1 MSGAP
6 PRGELAAAPT
16 GRLMRLPRIFRTT
29 PFRLTLLFL
38 ALFASAAS
46 AFLAYIYVATAG
58 EATRRTDQDIRR
70 EMASLVAA
78 YDRAGVNAVNQSL
91 IERAASERPFLYLL
105 MGSDRK
111 RISGSIEESP
121 IESFGGAATW
131 TTFSVTDQDPQGR
144 TVKHPARGLQEKL
157 HGGEVLFVGA
167 DVGEDEAYVV
177 KIVRALWGAGALVVI
192 LGLAG
197 GVLVSRNVS
206 RSMAALTDVVEA
218 VRNGDF
224 SARADVSGARDEF
237 DELALGLNEMLD
249 RLERSMA
256 AHRHAGD
263 AIAHDLRSPL
273 TRLRARLEAASL
285 DVDAGKGN
293 PTQALAQAL
302 EDTDGVLK
310 TFGAVLSIA
319 RLQAAGAAPDPELF
333 DPAEL
338 AADIAE
344 LYAPLCEDKGLDFD
358 AEYARGLQVR
368 GNREFLA
375 QALANILDNAVKYT
389 PSGGAIML
397 RVRRRSSGEIE
408 YSVTDT
414 GPGVPDGDRG
424 RVIERFVR
432 LENSRSQPGA
442 GLGLS
447 LVGAVAEAHGGRL
460 ELDEG
465 PGKVGELGPGLR
477 VALIL
482 PRPASPGG

>member
-1 MSGAP
+1 V
-6 PRGELAAAPT
+6 
-16 GRLMRLPRIFRTT
+16 RLPRIFRTT

-58 EATRRTDQDIRR
+58 EATRRTDQEITR
-70 EMASLVAA
+70 EMHSLVAA
-78 YDRAGVNAVNQSL
+78 YDRAGLDAVNQSL

-105 MGSDRK
+105 MTKDQK

-121 IESFGGAATW
+121 VDNFAGPAKW
-131 TTFSVTDQDPQGR
+131 TSFSVTDQDAAGH
-144 TVKHPARGLQEKL
+144 TVKHPARGLQQRL
-157 HGGEVLFVGA
+157 RGGQMLFVGA
-167 DVGEDEAYVV
+167 DIGADEAYVNNV
-177 KIVRALWGAGALVVI
+177 TRALQGGGALFVL

-197 GVLVSRNVS
+197 GVLMSRNVT
-206 RSMAALTDVVEA
+206 RSMVGLTEVVDA
-218 VRNGDF
+218 VRNGDLG
-224 SARADVSGARDEF
+224 ARAQVRGTRDEF
-237 DELALGLNEMLD
+237 DELAAGVNEMLD

-256 AHRHAGD
+256 GHRHAGD

-273 TRLRARLEAASL
+273 TRLRARLEVAYL
-285 DVDAGKGN
+285 DVEAGKGD

-319 RLQAAGAAPDPELF
+319 RLQAAGTAPDPVLF

-338 AADIAE
+338 AANIAE
-344 LYAPLCEDKGLDFD
+344 LYEPLCEDKGIDFD
-358 AEYARGLQVR
+358 AEFSKDLQAR

-389 PSGGAIML
+389 PAGGAIML

-408 YSVTDT
+408 FSVTDT
-414 GPGVPDGDRG
+414 GPGVPDADRE
-424 RVIERFVR
+424 RVVERFVR
-432 LENSRSQPGA
+432 LENSRNEPGA

-447 LVGAVAEAHGGRL
+447 LVAAVAEAHGGRL
-460 ELDEG
+460 ELAEG
-465 PGKVGELGPGLR
+465 PGKVGEMGPGLR
-477 VALIL
+477 VALVL
-482 PRPASPGG
+482 PRPA

>member
-1 MSGAP
+1 
-6 PRGELAAAPT
+6 
-16 GRLMRLPRIFRTT
+16 MRLPRIFRTT

-58 EATRRTDQDIRR
+58 EATRRTDQEITR
-70 EMASLVAA
+70 EMQSLVAA
-78 YDRAGVNAVNQSL
+78 YDRAGIDAVNQSL

-105 MGSDRK
+105 MNSGHK

-121 IESFGGAATW
+121 VEKFTGPPTW
-131 TTFSVTDQDPQGR
+131 TTFSVTDVDGQGR
-144 TVKHPARGLQEKL
+144 TVKHPARGLQEQL
-157 HGGEVLFVGA
+157 AGGEILFVGA
-167 DVGEDEAYVV
+167 DVGEDEAYVD
-177 KIVRALWGAGALVVI
+177 KIIHALQGAGALVIV

-206 RSMAALTDVVEA
+206 RSMAGLTEVVDA
-218 VRNGDF
+218 VRNGDLA
-224 SARADVSGARDEF
+224 ARAHVRGTRDEF

-256 AHRHAGD
+256 GHKHAGD

-273 TRLRARLEAASL
+273 TRLRARLETASM
-285 DVDAGKGN
+285 DVDAGKGD
-293 PTQALAQAL
+293 PTKALAQAL

-319 RLQAAGAAPDPELF
+319 RLQAAGVAPDPQLF

-338 AADIAE
+338 AADISE
-344 LYAPLCEDKGLDFD
+344 LYEPLCEDKGIDFA
-358 AEYARGLQVR
+358 AEFSKDLQVR

-389 PSGGAIML
+389 PAGGAIML
-397 RVRRRSSGEIE
+397 RVRRRSSGEVE

-414 GPGVPDGDRG
+414 GPGVPDEDRE
-424 RVIERFVR
+424 RVVQRFVR
-432 LENSRSQPGA
+432 LENSRNQPGA

-447 LVGAVAEAHGGRL
+447 LVVAVAEAHGGRL
-460 ELDEG
+460 ELTEG
-465 PGKVGELGPGLR
+465 PGKVGEMGPGLR

-482 PRPASPGG
+482 PRAA

>member
-1 MSGAP
+1 
-6 PRGELAAAPT
+6 
-16 GRLMRLPRIFRTT
+16 MRLPRIFRTT

-58 EATRRTDQDIRR
+58 EATRRTDQEITR
-70 EMASLVAA
+70 EMQSLVAA
-78 YDRAGVNAVNQSL
+78 YDRAGIDAVNQSL

-105 MGSDRK
+105 MNSAHK

-121 IESFGGAATW
+121 VEKFTGPPTW
-131 TTFSVTDQDPQGR
+131 TTFSVTDVDGQGR
-144 TVKHPARGLQEKL
+144 TVKHPARGLQEQL
-157 HGGEVLFVGA
+157 AGGQILFVGA
-167 DVGEDEAYVV
+167 DVGEDEAYVD
-177 KIVRALWGAGALVVI
+177 KIIHALQGAGALVIV

-206 RSMAALTDVVEA
+206 RSMAGLTEVVDA
-218 VRNGDF
+218 VRNGDLA
-224 SARADVSGARDEF
+224 ARAHVRGTRDEF

-256 AHRHAGD
+256 GHKHAGD

-273 TRLRARLEAASL
+273 TRLRARLETASM
-285 DVDAGKGN
+285 DVEAGKGD
-293 PTQALAQAL
+293 PTKALAQAL
-302 EDTDGVLK
+302 EDTDGVLR

-319 RLQAAGAAPDPELF
+319 RLQAAGVAPDPQLF

-338 AADIAE
+338 AADISE
-344 LYAPLCEDKGLDFD
+344 LYEPLCEDKGIDFA
-358 AEYARGLQVR
+358 AEFSKDLQVR

-389 PSGGAIML
+389 PAGGAIML
-397 RVRRRSSGEIE
+397 RVRRRSSGEVE

-414 GPGVPDGDRG
+414 GPGVPDEDRE
-424 RVIERFVR
+424 RVVQRFVR
-432 LENSRSQPGA
+432 LENSRNQPGA

-447 LVGAVAEAHGGRL
+447 LVVAVAEAHGGRL

-465 PGKVGELGPGLR
+465 PGKVGEMGPGLR

-482 PRPASPGG
+482 PRAA